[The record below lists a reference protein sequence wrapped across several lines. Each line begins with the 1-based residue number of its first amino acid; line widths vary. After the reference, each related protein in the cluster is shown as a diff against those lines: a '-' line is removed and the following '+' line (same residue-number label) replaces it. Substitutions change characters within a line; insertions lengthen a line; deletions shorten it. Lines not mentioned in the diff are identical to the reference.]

1 MSPIRVLIV
10 DDHPIVRQGVRS
22 LLDTFTDIEVVG
34 EADGPA
40 NALAEA
46 ARLKPDV
53 VLLDVRLGEANGIEV
68 ARQMRRYHPDSR
80 VIILTTYDDDEY
92 LFGALQVGAHA
103 YLLKDVALDEL
114 PAAIRAVHSG
124 RRLLSPL
131 LVDRVLEQFQAIASE
146 KLRRDAGLTAEEV
159 QILSLMADGATNRD
173 IAEALHFS
181 EVTIKKKVQEILDKL
196 GAANRTQAVAAAIRR
211 GLI

>member
-1 MSPIRVLIV
+1 MNPIRVLIV

-53 VLLDVRLGEANGIEV
+53 VLLDVRLGDANGIEV

-146 KLRRDAGLTAEEV
+146 KLRWDAGLTAEEV
-159 QILSLMADGATNRD
+159 HILSLMADGATNRD